1 VRGYQVEPD
10 PRRWLRLYGGG
21 TAVLNWREPLT
32 SSRWLANAV
41 EETPDDI
48 RARRALDH
56 EPCLR
61 GFAETRY
68 RAKSCNTERRVCAP
82 FFDAGDLVAMRSP
95 MTSPWPLFQG
105 RATTQNATRFALGPC
120 WSCQI
125 LWGLW

>member
-1 VRGYQVEPD
+1 MS
-10 PRRWLRLYGGG
+10 L
-21 TAVLNWREPLT
+21 
-32 SSRWLANAV
+32 WLADAV
-41 EETPDDI
+41 EEMPDDI
-48 RARRALDH
+48 CARRALDH
-56 EPCLR
+56 KPCLR

-82 FFDAGDLVAMRSP
+82 FFDAGDLVAVRSP